1 MNNADTDTETVSPE
15 EEARFQHLGELLQG
29 GTTLGELA
37 GMQPEHYE
45 MLYASATQLY
55 SAARYEDAEKIF
67 TFLCIRN
74 PRDQRFVF
82 GLAACQQVQGK
93 WEEAM
98 TLYALL
104 VPRDIENPVPPFHI
118 CECLV
123 GLGQLAE
130 AVDVLQDLVQR
141 MPRAEHA
148 ELKQRAS
155 AMLSLLKMQLERAPE

>member
-67 TFLCIRN
+67 NVFNIPKTKINLKDREALSKLYSNIIESANKLLLDLASDKGDYIFQIGYKFL
-74 PRDQRFVF
+74 
-82 GLAACQQVQGK
+82 
-93 WEEAM
+93 
-98 TLYALL
+98 
-104 VPRDIENPVPPFHI
+104 
-118 CECLV
+118 
-123 GLGQLAE
+123 
-130 AVDVLQDLVQR
+130 DL
-141 MPRAEHA
+141 
-148 ELKQRAS
+148 
-155 AMLSLLKMQLERAPE
+155 